1 MLREVGAKH
10 VIPDFEDADRF
21 FECLE
26 DAEAPVATTA

>member
-1 MLREVGAKH
+1 LREAGAKH

-26 DAEAPVATTA
+26 KAEAPAPIPA